1 MTPFP
6 AKTPTEDKVLTFD
19 FSKEVAVGT
28 VLTAPVVAKSLGSGT
43 DIGVSL
49 TLGLPTVSALTVL
62 VLASAGLDGNVYDL
76 TCTVNG
82 ASSEVHQIL
91 ASMLVSVNAA

>member
-6 AKTPTEDKVLTFD
+6 AKTPTEDKVLMFD
-19 FSKEVAVGT
+19 FSTEVATGVT
-28 VLTAPVVAKSLGSGT
+28 LASPVVAKSLGSGT
-43 DIGVSL
+43 DTGVNL
-49 TLGLPTVSALTVL
+49 TLGTPTVSALTVL

-82 ASSEVHQIL
+82 ASGEVHQIT
-91 ASMLVSVNAA
+91 ASLLVSVNAA